1 MPAVAFD
8 CVIMEARS
16 RAAARIHVHMSAPNK
31 KKGVGAELLIP
42 LAALVFTLYYFSTIW
57 NSPWTAQVS
66 AFFVGTILILLV
78 AVFLLKTSFA
88 LYRQEAHLGIGDLLA
103 PRSLLPVRIGLL
115 LMTLGYV
122 IFVKWGGFTLTTWV
136 FLFGAMMI
144 LNRGRRKRLISIL
157 SAVLAL
163 SGYLL
168 FIVAFETRFPRGPF
182 ENFMRSIF

>member
-1 MPAVAFD
+1 
-8 CVIMEARS
+8 
-16 RAAARIHVHMSAPNK
+16 MSTSNK
-31 KKGVGAELLIP
+31 KKGIGAELLIP
-42 LAALVFTLYYFSTIW
+42 VAALIFTLYYFWTIW

-66 AFFVGTILILLV
+66 AFFIGTILILLV
-78 AVFLLKTSFA
+78 VSFVLKTAVA
-88 LYRQEAHLGIGDLLA
+88 LYRHQAHLGIGELLA

-122 IFVKWGGFTLTTWV
+122 ILVKWGGFTLTTWV
-136 FLFGAMMI
+136 FLFGAMLI
-144 LNRGRRKRLISIL
+144 LNGGRRKRLVAVL
-157 SAVLAL
+157 SATLAL

>member
-1 MPAVAFD
+1 
-8 CVIMEARS
+8 
-16 RAAARIHVHMSAPNK
+16 MSTPSK

-66 AFFVGTILILLV
+66 AFFIGTILIVLV
-78 AVFLLKTSFA
+78 VAFLIKTSVA
-88 LYRQEAHLGIGDLLA
+88 LLRQQAHLGIGDLLA

-115 LMTLGYV
+115 LMTVGYV
-122 IFVKWGGFTLTTWV
+122 IFIRWGGFTLTTWV
-136 FLFGAMMI
+136 FLFGAMLI
-144 LNRGRRKRLISIL
+144 LNRGQRKGLIAGI
-157 SAVLAL
+157 SAALAL

-182 ENFMRSIF
+182 ENFMRSLF

>member
-1 MPAVAFD
+1 
-8 CVIMEARS
+8 
-16 RAAARIHVHMSAPNK
+16 MSTSNK
-31 KKGVGAELLIP
+31 KKGAGAELLIP
-42 LAALVFTLYYFSTIW
+42 AAALIFTLYYFWTIW

-66 AFFVGTILILLV
+66 AFFIGTILILLV
-78 AVFLLKTSFA
+78 VAFFLKTA
-88 LYRQEAHLGIGDLLA
+88 ITLYRREADLGIGELLA

-136 FLFGAMMI
+136 FLFGAMLI
-144 LNRGRRKRLISIL
+144 LNGGRRKRLVAVL
-157 SAVLAL
+157 SATLAL

>member
-1 MPAVAFD
+1 
-8 CVIMEARS
+8 
-16 RAAARIHVHMSAPNK
+16 MSTSNK
-31 KKGVGAELLIP
+31 KKGAGAELLIP
-42 LAALVFTLYYFSTIW
+42 AAALIFTLYYFWTIW

-66 AFFVGTILILLV
+66 AFFIGTILILLV
-78 AVFLLKTSFA
+78 VAFFLKTAVA
-88 LYRQEAHLGIGDLLA
+88 LYRREADLGIGELLA

-136 FLFGAMMI
+136 FLFGAMLI
-144 LNRGRRKRLISIL
+144 LNGGRRKRLVAVL
-157 SAVLAL
+157 SATLAL

>member
-1 MPAVAFD
+1 
-8 CVIMEARS
+8 
-16 RAAARIHVHMSAPNK
+16 MSTPNK
-31 KKGVGAELLIP
+31 KKGAGAELLIP
-42 LAALVFTLYYFSTIW
+42 AAALIFTLYYFWTIW

-66 AFFVGTILILLV
+66 AFFIGTILILLV
-78 AVFLLKTSFA
+78 VAFFLKTA
-88 LYRQEAHLGIGDLLA
+88 ITLYRREADLGIGELLA

-136 FLFGAMMI
+136 FLFGAMLI
-144 LNRGRRKRLISIL
+144 LNGGRRKRLVAVL
-157 SAVLAL
+157 SATLAL

>member
-1 MPAVAFD
+1 
-8 CVIMEARS
+8 
-16 RAAARIHVHMSAPNK
+16 MSTSNK
-31 KKGVGAELLIP
+31 KKGAGAELLIP
-42 LAALVFTLYYFSTIW
+42 AAALIFTLYYFWTIW

-66 AFFVGTILILLV
+66 AFFIGTILILLV
-78 AVFLLKTSFA
+78 VAFFLKTA
-88 LYRQEAHLGIGDLLA
+88 ITLYRREADLGIGELLA

-136 FLFGAMMI
+136 FLFGAMLI
-144 LNRGRRKRLISIL
+144 LNGGRRKRLVAIL
-157 SAVLAL
+157 SATLAL

>member
-1 MPAVAFD
+1 
-8 CVIMEARS
+8 
-16 RAAARIHVHMSAPNK
+16 MSTPSK

-66 AFFVGTILILLV
+66 AFFIGTILIVLV
-78 AVFLLKTSFA
+78 GAFLIKTSVA
-88 LYRQEAHLGIGDLLA
+88 LLRREAHLGIGDLLA

-115 LMTLGYV
+115 LMTVGYV
-122 IFVKWGGFTLTTWV
+122 VFVRWGGFTLTTWV
-136 FLFGAMMI
+136 FLFGAMQI
-144 LNRGRRKRLISIL
+144 LNRGQRKGLIAGI
-157 SAVLAL
+157 SAALAL

-182 ENFMRSIF
+182 ENFMRSLF